1 MQLNKTR
8 FRNGMAFL
16 EPTTVTLLGGDLDE
30 LEQKQLH
37 EFQQSLRSRQ
47 GYAFCRVLFYFAVHL
62 KKFPHSRLPLLP
74 EPTTPQEA
82 VDQPLDIQPPPA
94 SARSPLRDIS
104 PPPVPTFSERDD
116 DVNLEPRRRIPN
128 RSVLRA
134 IPDPSSS
141 KERKIVPLPTRH
153 SRMGSDQEESRRLTM
168 AERATLIHAG
178 TSQSNSATPSCFS
191 SGATAGSGHTLR
203 SSAFE
208 VNKVVEHLDF
218 NMKPTGRQLSR
229 TLPSPSPEPPA
240 NNQHTRLEPS
250 PFDFNFLDGADENQR
265 PGIQPSKNNDKGK
278 GPMQV
283 DHPTKNPVHRGGD
296 SSDEYGFMDDEND
309 FADANFLGD
318 LDRVEKAALEASY
331 SSGSVPRS
339 SSMSG
344 SAGVS
349 SSLASSYVMVDNG
362 KGTTKPTGEPSMQV
376 SDVIE
381 IDDSDEEMLEP
392 DDKENQPVPTRH
404 VRRRTE
410 DGIAGPAF
418 SLPSAQPQSQRTS
431 QKSKRPVVLAT
442 NPEDIIDL
450 SD

>member
-1 MQLNKTR
+1 MLSAR
-8 FRNGMAFL
+8 I
-16 EPTTVTLLGGDLDE
+16 
-30 LEQKQLH
+30 
-37 EFQQSLRSRQ
+37 
-47 GYAFCRVLFYFAVHL
+47 YYFAVQLTKSSH
-62 KKFPHSRLPLLP
+62 PRLPLLP
-74 EPTTPQEA
+74 EPATPQGI
-82 VDQPLDIQPPPA
+82 VDQPLGVQPPIHPA

-104 PPPVPTFSERDD
+104 PPPVPAFPERDD
-116 DVNLEPRRRIPN
+116 DINLEPRRRIPN

-141 KERKIVPLPTRH
+141 GERKIVPLPTRH
-153 SRMGSDQEESRRLTM
+153 SRMSGDNQEDVRKPSV
-168 AERATLIHAG
+168 AERATLLYAG
-178 TSQSNSATPSCFS
+178 ASQSNSATSSCLGS
-191 SGATAGSGHTLR
+191 GSGHTLR

-240 NNQHTRLEPS
+240 TNQHTRLEPS
-250 PFDFNFLDGADENQR
+250 PFDFDFFDEAGGNQR
-265 PGIQPSKNNDKGK
+265 PGIQPPKNNDKGK
-278 GPMQV
+278 GPMQI
-283 DHPTKNPVHRGGD
+283 DHSTKNPVHRGGD

-309 FADANFLGD
+309 FANASFLGD

-331 SSGSVPRS
+331 SSVSVPRS

-344 SAGVS
+344 SGAAS
-349 SSLASSYVMVDNG
+349 SSLASSYIMVDKG
-362 KGTTKPTGEPSMQV
+362 KGTTKSTGEPATQA

-381 IDDSDEEMLEP
+381 IDDSDEEMLEA
-392 DDKENQPVPTRH
+392 DDKENKPVPTRH

-418 SLPSAQPQSQRTS
+418 PSQQRTS
-431 QKSKRPVVLAT
+431 QKSKRPVVLAS

>member
-1 MQLNKTR
+1 MQ
-8 FRNGMAFL
+8 
-16 EPTTVTLLGGDLDE
+16 
-30 LEQKQLH
+30 
-37 EFQQSLRSRQ
+37 EF
-47 GYAFCRVLFYFAVHL
+47 VLFAVQL
-62 KKFPHSRLPLLP
+62 TKPPHPRLPPLP
-74 EPTTPQEA
+74 EPQEV
-82 VDQPLDIQPPPA
+82 VDQPLEIQPPPPSA

-104 PPPVPTFSERDD
+104 PPPVPAFPERDD

-141 KERKIVPLPTRH
+141 GERKIVPLPTRH
-153 SRMGSDQEESRRLTM
+153 SSSGDQEEVRRPSV
-168 AERATLIHAG
+168 AERATLVQAG
-178 TSQSNSATPSCFS
+178 VSQSNFATL
-191 SGATAGSGHTLR
+191 GTAGGSGHALR

-240 NNQHTRLEPS
+240 DNQHTQLEPS
-250 PFDFNFLDGADENQR
+250 PFDFDFLDEADENQR
-265 PGIQPSKNNDKGK
+265 PGIQPPKNNDKGK

-296 SSDEYGFMDDEND
+296 SSDEYGLMDDEND
-309 FADANFLGD
+309 FADASFLGD
-318 LDRVEKAALEASY
+318 LDRGEKAALEASY
-331 SSGSVPRS
+331 SSVSVPRS

-344 SAGVS
+344 SGVS
-349 SSLASSYVMVDNG
+349 SSLASSYVIVDKG
-362 KGTTKPTGEPSMQV
+362 KGTTKPTGEQAMHT

-381 IDDSDEEMLEP
+381 IDDSDEEMLEA

-418 SLPSAQPQSQRTS
+418 ALPSQPRSQRMS
-431 QKSKRPVVLAT
+431 QKSKRPVILAT

>member
-1 MQLNKTR
+1 MSESRSNFTSFNKVCVHGA
-8 FRNGMAFL
+8 GMLSA
-16 EPTTVTLLGGDLDE
+16 G
-30 LEQKQLH
+30 
-37 EFQQSLRSRQ
+37 
-47 GYAFCRVLFYFAVHL
+47 FYFIFAVRL
-62 KKFPHSRLPLLP
+62 TKSPHPRLLLLP
-74 EPTTPQEA
+74 EPTIPQDA
-82 VDQPLDIQPPPA
+82 VDQPLDIQPPPLPA

-104 PPPVPTFSERDD
+104 PPPVPAFSERDD
-116 DVNLEPRRRIPN
+116 DANLEPRRRIPT

-141 KERKIVPLPTRH
+141 GERKIVPLPTRH
-153 SRMGSDQEESRRLTM
+153 SRMDSCDVQEEVRRPTA
-168 AERATLIHAG
+168 AERATLVHAG
-178 TSQSNSATPSCFS
+178 ASQSNDATTSCFG
-191 SGATAGSGHTLR
+191 SGATAGSSHTLR

-229 TLPSPSPEPPA
+229 ILPSPPPEPPA
-240 NNQHTRLEPS
+240 NNQPARLEPS
-250 PFDFNFLDGADENQR
+250 PFDFDFLDETDENQR
-265 PGIQPSKNNDKGK
+265 PGIQPSKNSDKGK
-278 GPMQV
+278 GPMEV
-283 DHPTKNPVHRGGD
+283 DHPPKNPVHRGGD

-339 SSMSG
+339 SSISG
-344 SAGVS
+344 SGGVS
-349 SSLASSYVMVDNG
+349 SSLASSYVMVDKG
-362 KGTTKPTGEPSMQV
+362 KGTTKPTSEPATQA

-381 IDDSDEEMLEP
+381 IDDSDEEMLEA

-418 SLPSAQPQSQRTS
+418 PLPSAQPRSQRMS
-431 QKSKRPVVLAT
+431 QKSKRPVVLAI